1 MTRAVGVDG
10 GGGGSV
16 SNVDVGEAGSG
27 TETPP
32 NGMVEVD
39 RRTRLL
45 SV

>member
-16 SNVDVGEAGSG
+16 SNVDVGEAGSS

-32 NGMVEVD
+32 IDMVVVGSRAD
-39 RRTRLL
+39 SL
-45 SV
+45 V